1 MPVTEHTTR
10 IATVLLIGGV
20 EATYQSAITMQG
32 LEMLASY
39 LAAPYSYTL
48 PFAPFIGIGQGENG
62 PSTEQRQLE
71 TEKWRKIA
79 IVEDG
84 SIRYGLYARFEPHQP
99 EEDYILREVGVFDQL
114 AGGHMIV
121 RFVLDVDVELNAEDE
136 LEVMVYFYIEKN
148 DG

>member
-10 IATVLLIGGV
+10 IATVLKIGGLEV
-20 EATYQSAITMQG
+20 AYRSAMTMQG
-32 LEMLASY
+32 LEMLASF

-62 PSTEQRQLE
+62 PSTEQRKLE

-99 EEDYILREVGVFDQL
+99 DEDYILREVGVFDQL

-121 RFVLDVDVELNAEDE
+121 RFVLDVDVELNAED
-136 LEVMVYFYIEKN
+136 
-148 DG
+148 D